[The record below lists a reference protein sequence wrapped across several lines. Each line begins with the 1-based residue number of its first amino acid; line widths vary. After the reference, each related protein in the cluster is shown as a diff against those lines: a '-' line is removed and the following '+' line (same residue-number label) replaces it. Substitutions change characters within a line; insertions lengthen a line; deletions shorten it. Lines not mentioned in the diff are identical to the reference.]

1 MGAEAEHRGG
11 SVRALN
17 ISDYLSHGQQS
28 AITLRQLQTLT
39 NLDGRTIRRM
49 IERERRDGVP
59 ILSDN
64 QTGYFLAE
72 NDDERDTFVKSMLH
86 RANEIRLTAAA
97 IEKGVKT

>member
-1 MGAEAEHRGG
+1 
-11 SVRALN
+11 
-17 ISDYLSHGQQS
+17 
-28 AITLRQLQTLT
+28 
-39 NLDGRTIRRM
+39 M
-49 IERERRDGVP
+49 IERERRNGVP